1 MDSLCPNPPP
11 PTGAKGIHLGKYFP
25 PGSPQKNNSLPPW
38 PICLGTAFGSAQA
51 DWSGGQGII
60 FSGVIQ
66 GGKTMPWRVI
76 FKMYYN
82 TQIITRTY
90 FPGGWIKPF
99 PRWMEKWNK
108 FPRWM
113 DKWWKFPR
121 WMVYWFKIKL
131 APWPSMLYQPISMT
145 FYAISINISDLL
157 CWIN

>member
-1 MDSLCPNPPP
+1 MIELI
-11 PTGAKGIHLGKYFP
+11 KLYFP
-25 PGSPQKNNSLPPW
+25 YCMYTAVGQLHGA
-38 PICLGTAFGSAQA
+38 ICYTFMRTLKPSQVCQLERKVLLSCCS
-51 DWSGGQGII
+51 SGYHGLNKI
-60 FSGVIQ
+60 
-66 GGKTMPWRVI
+66 KRP
-76 FKMYYN
+76 Y

-145 FYAISINISDLL
+145 FYAISTNISDLL